1 MDSFLKDHWIINR
14 CPLGGGSTSN
24 LLRLLWTNKFRVH
37 IKYWPRLWYAFTL
50 TLITAPLRFVERV
63 RFNRKVNNYKL
74 AEDPIFIVGHW
85 RSGTTLMHYLF
96 TQDKSKGL
104 VSNIEVYAPQFFL
117 AFPNF
122 TRKLIIAS
130 LPETRPMDEIKI
142 NADLPGEEEHSLG
155 AYDKYGYFHSMI
167 FPRNFKTYASYK
179 SFDDAKPKD
188 LKRWKKRYEFFIKKV
203 ALRNNNKRMVL
214 KNPANSYR
222 MEHLNKMYPKAK
234 YIHLYRNPY
243 EVFASSIK
251 FHLDTSRI
259 FSLQTWNEEEY
270 KNNILGIYKELFEK
284 IDDDV
289 KDISKE
295 NILYIRYEDFIIKPL
310 ETMEKVYSDL
320 KIKGFLEAKEG
331 MQKYLETDKDY
342 KPRKY
347 NFSDELIA
355 KVNKECSFIFD
366 RFGYEKLEPKSSA

>member
-1 MDSFLKDHWIINR
+1 
-14 CPLGGGSTSN
+14 
-24 LLRLLWTNKFRVH
+24 
-37 IKYWPRLWYAFTL
+37 
-50 TLITAPLRFVERV
+50 
-63 RFNRKVNNYKL
+63 
-74 AEDPIFIVGHW
+74 
-85 RSGTTLMHYLF
+85 
-96 TQDKSKGL
+96 
-104 VSNIEVYAPQFFL
+104 
-117 AFPNF
+117 
-122 TRKLIIAS
+122 
-130 LPETRPMDEIKI
+130 
-142 NADLPGEEEHSLG
+142 
-155 AYDKYGYFHSMI
+155 
-167 FPRNFKTYASYK
+167 
-179 SFDDAKPKD
+179 
-188 LKRWKKRYEFFIKKV
+188 
-203 ALRNNNKRMVL
+203 MVL

-355 KVNKECSFIFD
+355 KVTKECSFIFD